1 MHYVSLIVEFLRG
14 RPAVVFWTAALSQAA
29 LWVIL
34 PSLFYST
41 PPGELPLVLA
51 VGHEFRLGSHLGPPL
66 AFWLAEIA
74 FRIGGMFGVYL
85 LAQICV
91 VVAYWSVFALGRAT
105 VGTRHAVLAVLL
117 MAGVA
122 AFSVPTP
129 EFGPAVLAMPL
140 WGLALFHYWLAVGE
154 EKRGYWFL
162 LGLDLGLLL
171 LSSYVGLVLCALLVL
186 FTLTTMRGLRAFRH
200 IEPWLAVV
208 LLAVVVF
215 PHAAWLGR
223 VATFTVNEFIFSGRQ
238 QLGLPTVAWL
248 AGVLLL
254 THAGLLL
261 MVTLASGWRLR
272 RNERAPEIERHPVAR
287 YARWFIYYFA
297 LAPLAAGLVVVTA
310 ADRLGLFERIGPVV
324 LLSGL
329 AIVVAAGDSV
339 RVYRERAVSSAWLG
353 LVTIPP
359 LLVLVGIVAL
369 PWTLGYDVQVGRP
382 ASAMG
387 QFFGDNYQRRTGRP
401 LSYVA
406 GDTQLATMVA
416 LTAPSR
422 PTVFFEGRPD
432 RSPWA
437 TAADLRANGGI
448 LVWPATDGAGTPPQS
463 IRTAFPEIVPEVPRI
478 FARPVQ
484 GLLPLM
490 RVGWAVIRPQGAT
503 PSAAR

>member
-162 LGLDLGLLL
+162 L
-171 LSSYVGLVLCALLVL
+171 
-186 FTLTTMRGLRAFRH
+186 
-200 IEPWLAVV
+200 
-208 LLAVVVF
+208 
-215 PHAAWLGR
+215 
-223 VATFTVNEFIFSGRQ
+223 N
-238 QLGLPTVAWL
+238 
-248 AGVLLL
+248 
-254 THAGLLL
+254 
-261 MVTLASGWRLR
+261 
-272 RNERAPEIERHPVAR
+272 
-287 YARWFIYYFA
+287 
-297 LAPLAAGLVVVTA
+297 
-310 ADRLGLFERIGPVV
+310 
-324 LLSGL
+324 
-329 AIVVAAGDSV
+329 
-339 RVYRERAVSSAWLG
+339 
-353 LVTIPP
+353 
-359 LLVLVGIVAL
+359 
-369 PWTLGYDVQVGRP
+369 
-382 ASAMG
+382 
-387 QFFGDNYQRRTGRP
+387 QR
-401 LSYVA
+401 SKVH
-406 GDTQLATMVA
+406 
-416 LTAPSR
+416 
-422 PTVFFEGRPD
+422 
-432 RSPWA
+432 
-437 TAADLRANGGI
+437 
-448 LVWPATDGAGTPPQS
+448 
-463 IRTAFPEIVPEVPRI
+463 
-478 FARPVQ
+478 
-484 GLLPLM
+484 
-490 RVGWAVIRPQGAT
+490 
-503 PSAAR
+503 